1 VGGIAAISGESL
13 LTGITSARAT
23 LGAGD
28 LLEIGVF
35 DVPELTQRVRVDGE
49 GKIALPLIGQLSVSG
64 NSADSV
70 RALVRQRLIAGHF
83 VRDPQVSLFVIEYAG
98 QMVYISGEV
107 NRPGAYSLLRNY
119 RLMDL
124 VAVAGGMTARS
135 GNLITLTR
143 EGDPG
148 HPIRIHLNDRGE
160 AEDNPTISPGDSVL
174 VGPAG
179 VVYVLGGVTRPGG
192 FILDRRTKMTVLE
205 ALALA
210 EGPTQV
216 ASLHN
221 ATLIHS
227 TDPNPQPIPIDI
239 KMIVKTEKPD
249 LVLQGGDIIW
259 VADSQTRNLGRLA
272 ISTILA
278 TAGGVAVYAAY
289 PR

>member
-1 VGGIAAISGESL
+1 
-13 LTGITSARAT
+13 
-23 LGAGD
+23 
-28 LLEIGVF
+28 
-35 DVPELTQRVRVDGE
+35 
-49 GKIALPLIGQLSVSG
+49 
-64 NSADSV
+64 
-70 RALVRQRLIAGHF
+70 
-83 VRDPQVSLFVIEYAG
+83 
-98 QMVYISGEV
+98 
-107 NRPGAYSLLRNY
+107 
-119 RLMDL
+119 
-124 VAVAGGMTARS
+124 
-135 GNLITLTR
+135 
-143 EGDPG
+143 
-148 HPIRIHLNDRGE
+148 
-160 AEDNPTISPGDSVL
+160 
-174 VGPAG
+174 
-179 VVYVLGGVTRPGG
+179 
-192 FILDRRTKMTVLE
+192 MTVLE